1 MINDSTLKAARA
13 EIRRKKVQQWKQ
25 EYLKNHDFMVAP
37 EPTDEDLNRP
47 EPMVSVTWEHGY
59 ITMTLDAYDKLKAKD
74 KKLFNK
80 LGGMY

>member
-1 MINDSTLKAARA
+1 MTDDSTLKTAHA
-13 EIRRKKVQQWKQ
+13 EIRRERARQYLAKHPQ
-25 EYLKNHDFMVAP
+25 EFN
-37 EPTDEDLNRP
+37 PTDEDLNWP

>member
-1 MINDSTLKAARA
+1 MTDDSTLKAAHA
-13 EIRRKKVQQWKQ
+13 EIRRERACQYLAKHPQ
-25 EYLKNHDFMVAP
+25 EFN
-37 EPTDEDLNRP
+37 PTDEDLNWP

>member
-1 MINDSTLKAARA
+1 MTDDSTLRAAHA
-13 EIRRKKVQQWKQ
+13 EIRRERVLPWKQ
-25 EYLKNHDFMVAP
+25 DYLKEHDVMVAP
-37 EPTDEDLNRP
+37 EPTDEDLNWP

-59 ITMTLDAYDKLKAKD
+59 ITMTLDAYDKPKAKD

>member
-1 MINDSTLKAARA
+1 MIDDNTIKAAHA
-13 EIRRKKVQQWKQ
+13 EIRHKKVQQWKQ
-25 EYLKNHDFMVAP
+25 DYLKEHDVMVAP
-37 EPTDEDLNRP
+37 EPTDEDLNWP

-80 LGGMY
+80 PGGMY

>member
-1 MINDSTLKAARA
+1 MINDSTLKAAHA

-80 LGGMY
+80 LGGM

>member
-1 MINDSTLKAARA
+1 MIDDNTIKAAHA

-25 EYLKNHDFMVAP
+25 EYLKNHDFMAGP
-37 EPTDEDLNRP
+37 EPTDEDLHWP
-47 EPMVSVTWEHGY
+47 EPMATVMWEHGY
-59 ITMTLDAYDKLKAKD
+59 ITMTLDAYDKLEAED

>member
-1 MINDSTLKAARA
+1 MTDDSTLRAAHA
-13 EIRRKKVQQWKQ
+13 EIRRERVLPWKQ
-25 EYLKNHDFMVAP
+25 DYLKEHDVMVAP
-37 EPTDEDLNRP
+37 EPTNEDLNWP
-47 EPMVSVTWEHGY
+47 EPMVSVTWDHGY

>member
-1 MINDSTLKAARA
+1 MTDDSTLKAAHA

-37 EPTDEDLNRP
+37 EPTDEDLHWP
-47 EPMVSVTWEHGY
+47 EPMVTVTWEHGY
-59 ITMTLDAYDKLKAKD
+59 ITMTLDAYDKLKAKG

>member
-1 MINDSTLKAARA
+1 MK
-13 EIRRKKVQQWKQ
+13 E
-25 EYLKNHDFMVAP
+25 HDVPFAP
-37 EPTDEDLNRP
+37 EPTDEDLNWP
-47 EPMVSVTWEHGY
+47 EPMVSVTWEHSY

>member
-1 MINDSTLKAARA
+1 MIDGNTIKAAHA
-13 EIRRKKVQQWKQ
+13 EIRRERVLPWKQ
-25 EYLKNHDFMVAP
+25 DYLKEHDVMVAP
-37 EPTDEDLNRP
+37 EP
-47 EPMVSVTWEHGY
+47 MVTVTWEHGY

>member
-1 MINDSTLKAARA
+1 MIDDNTLKAAHA
-13 EIRRKKVQQWKQ
+13 EIRSERAWKWKQ
-25 EYLKNHDFMVAP
+25 EHLKDHDGPFVP
-37 EPTDEDLNRP
+37 EPTDEDLHWP

-80 LGGMY
+80 LGGL

>member
-1 MINDSTLKAARA
+1 MTDDSTLRAAHA
-13 EIRRKKVQQWKQ
+13 EIRRERVLPWKQ
-25 EYLKNHDFMVAP
+25 DYLKEHDVMVAP
-37 EPTDEDLNRP
+37 EPTDEDLNWP
-47 EPMVSVTWEHGY
+47 EPMVSVTWEYGY

>member
-1 MINDSTLKAARA
+1 MTDDSTLRAAHA
-13 EIRRKKVQQWKQ
+13 EIRRERVLPWKQ
-25 EYLKNHDFMVAP
+25 DYLKAHDVMVAP
-37 EPTDEDLNRP
+37 EPTDEDLNWP
-47 EPMVSVTWEHGY
+47 EPMVLVTWEHGY

>member
-1 MINDSTLKAARA
+1 MPAHAVIALMR
-13 EIRRKKVQQWKQ
+13 VLVWKLL
-25 EYLKNHDFMVAP
+25 YLKIHDFMVAP
-37 EPTDEDLNRP
+37 EPTDEDLHWP

-80 LGGMY
+80 LGEM

>member
-1 MINDSTLKAARA
+1 MTNNSALKAARS
-13 EIRRKKVQQWKQ
+13 EIRRERVLSWKQ
-25 EYLKNHDFMVAP
+25 KYLKEHDAPFAP
-37 EPTDEDLNRP
+37 EPTNEDLNWP
-47 EPMVSVTWEHGY
+47 EPMVSVTWDHGY

>member
-1 MINDSTLKAARA
+1 MTDDNTLKAAHA
-13 EIRRKKVQQWKQ
+13 EIRRERVQHWKQ
-25 EYLKNHDFMVAP
+25 EYLKNHDFMAGPV
-37 EPTDEDLNRP
+37 PTDEDLHWP

>member
-1 MINDSTLKAARA
+1 MTDDGTLKAAHA
-13 EIRRKKVQQWKQ
+13 EIRRERVLPWKQ
-25 EYLKNHDFMVAP
+25 DYLKDHDVMVAP
-37 EPTDEDLNRP
+37 EPTDWGLNWP

-80 LGGMY
+80 LGGL